1 MAKRL
6 QLTEKV
12 TPIGVGTE
20 VKRLRTTYFTIQN
33 FMNKQNEF
41 LIYKRSQNLSPRS
54 MYDYDR
60 SFLYLNNYINE
71 VYSDKQ
77 IRYDITLIRGYI
89 SYMLEKVSPNTV
101 NIRIRY
107 LKVYLQFL
115 EQEGYVKE
123 RINERVKKVREVKN
137 EKQPLTNSDI
147 KKLLKVINMKSYAG
161 LRDYTL
167 VLLMLSVGTRIN
179 GTINIRVK
187 NINLKEKYIVINA
200 ETAKNRTQ
208 RVVPLNSKL
217 IVYLKKLIE
226 ISNDVGS
233 EYVFL
238 SSVSHDKVNLSHI
251 KGQLIDYGKKAGLDK
266 SSSAH
271 KLRHTAITNLIK
283 NGSNPLDVKSIAG
296 HSSLEIT
303 MGYYHNNLK
312 DLQKCIAKDTL
323 SDI

>member
-6 QLTEKV
+6 MLNNSFS
-12 TPIGVGTE
+12 PIGDETE
-20 VKRLRTTYFTIQN
+20 IKATYFTVQD
-33 FMNKQNEF
+33 FMDKQQDF
-41 LIYKRSQNLSPRS
+41 LIYKRSQNLAPRS
-54 MYDYDR
+54 LYDYDR
-60 SFLYLNNYINE
+60 CFLYMNNYINE
-71 VYSDKQ
+71 VYSDKSV
-77 IRYDITLIRGYI
+77 RYDINLIRSYI
-89 SYMLEKVSPNTV
+89 SFMLENVSPNTV

-115 EQEGYVKE
+115 EHEGYVKD

-137 EKQPLTNSDI
+137 EKEPLTNSDI

-167 VLLMLSVGTRIN
+167 ILLMLSVGTRIN
-179 GTINIRVK
+179 ETINIRVK
-187 NINLKEKYIVINA
+187 DINLKEKFIIING

-208 RVVPLNSKL
+208 RAVPLNSKL

-238 SSVSHDKVNLSHI
+238 SSVSHDKINLSHI

-303 MGYYHNNLK
+303 MGYYHNNLQ
-312 DLQKCIAKDTL
+312 DLQRAIQKDTL
-323 SDI
+323 SDL

>member
-6 QLTEKV
+6 MLNNSFN
-12 TPIGVGTE
+12 PIGDEAE
-20 VKRLRTTYFTIQN
+20 VKATYFTVQD
-33 FMNKQNEF
+33 FMDKQKDF
-41 LIYKRSQNLSPRS
+41 IIYKRSQNLAPRS
-54 MYDYDR
+54 LYDYDR
-60 SFLYLNNYINE
+60 CFLYMNNYINE
-71 VYSDKQ
+71 VYSDKSV
-77 IRYDITLIRGYI
+77 RYDINLIRSYI
-89 SYMLEKVSPNTV
+89 SFMLENVSPNTV

-115 EQEGYVKE
+115 EHEGYVKD

-137 EKQPLTNSDI
+137 EKEPLTNSDI

-167 VLLMLSVGTRIN
+167 ILLMLSVGTRIN
-179 GTINIRVK
+179 ETINIRVK
-187 NINLKEKYIVINA
+187 DINLKEKFIIING

-208 RVVPLNSKL
+208 RAVPLNSKL

-238 SSVSHDKVNLSHI
+238 SSVSHERVNLSHI

-303 MGYYHNNLK
+303 MGYYHNNLQ
-312 DLQKCIAKDTL
+312 DLQKAIQKDTL
-323 SDI
+323 SDL

>member
-6 QLTEKV
+6 MLNNSFS
-12 TPIGVGTE
+12 PIGDETE
-20 VKRLRTTYFTIQN
+20 IKATYFTVQD
-33 FMNKQNEF
+33 FMDKQKDF
-41 LIYKRSQNLSPRS
+41 LIYKRSQNLAPRS
-54 MYDYDR
+54 LYDYDR
-60 SFLYLNNYINE
+60 CFLYMNNYVNE
-71 VYSDKQ
+71 VYSDKSV
-77 IRYDITLIRGYI
+77 RYDINLIRSYI
-89 SYMLEKVSPNTV
+89 SFMLENVSPNTV

-115 EQEGYVKE
+115 EQEGYVKD

-137 EKQPLTNSDI
+137 EKEPLTNSDI

-167 VLLMLSVGTRIN
+167 ILLMLSVGTRIN
-179 GTINIRVK
+179 ETINIRVK
-187 NINLKEKYIVINA
+187 DINLKEKFIIING

-208 RVVPLNSKL
+208 RAVPLNSKL
-217 IVYLKKLIE
+217 VVYLKKLIE

-233 EYVFL
+233 DYVFL
-238 SSVSHDKVNLSHI
+238 SSVSHEKVNLSHI

-303 MGYYHNNLK
+303 MGYYHNNLQ
-312 DLQKCIAKDTL
+312 DLQRAIQKDTL
-323 SDI
+323 SDL

>member
-1 MAKRL
+1 MTKRL
-6 QLTEKV
+6 QLNNSFN
-12 TPIGVGTE
+12 PIGTETE
-20 VKRLRTTYFTIQN
+20 VKATYFTVQDFID
-33 FMNKQNEF
+33 KQKDF
-41 LIYKRSQNLSPRS
+41 LIYKRSQNLAPRS
-54 MYDYDR
+54 LYDYDR
-60 SFLYLNNYINE
+60 CFLYMNNYINE
-71 VYSDKQ
+71 NYSDTA

-89 SYMLEKVSPNTV
+89 SFMLEKVSPNTV

-115 EQEGYVKE
+115 ESEGYVKN
-123 RINERVKKVREVKN
+123 RINERVKRVREVKN
-137 EKQPLTNSDI
+137 EKEPLTNSDI

-167 VLLMLSVGTRIN
+167 ILLMLSVGTRIN
-179 GTINIRVK
+179 ETINIKVK
-187 NINLKEKYIVINA
+187 DINLKEKYIIING

-208 RVVPLNSKL
+208 RAVPLNSKL
-217 IVYLKKLIE
+217 IVYLKKLIG

-233 EYVFL
+233 GYVFL

-303 MGYYHNNLK
+303 MGYYHNNLQ
-312 DLQKCIAKDTL
+312 DLQRAIQKDTL
-323 SDI
+323 SDL